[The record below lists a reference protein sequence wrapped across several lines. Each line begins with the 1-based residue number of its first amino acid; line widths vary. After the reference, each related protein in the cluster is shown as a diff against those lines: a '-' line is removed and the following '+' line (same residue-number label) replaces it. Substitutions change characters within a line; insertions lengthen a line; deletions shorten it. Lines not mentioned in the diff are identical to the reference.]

1 MFTVVLRT
9 WDIRPHFGLGGVI
22 EFGSVIT
29 NCPKKQEG
37 EGQDSFMGKVGFVFL
52 YFIFLK
58 CTLLIF
64 V

>member
-1 MFTVVLRT
+1 MLAVDLRT
-9 WDIRPHFGLGGVI
+9 WDIRPHFGLGSVI
-22 EFGSVIT
+22 EFRAMIS
-29 NCPKKQEG
+29 NCPKKQKVEG
-37 EGQDSFMGKVGFVFL
+37 KDSFMEKVGFVFL